1 MLCEIEKQNS
11 TEFSVS
17 SGVKQGAVMSP
28 ILFSAYMKILF
39 KQLKRNDIGCHVGP
53 VYAGAFRYADD
64 LVHVDPSINNL
75 KCMIATC
82 E

>member
-11 TEFSVS
+11 TDFSDS
-17 SGVKQGAVMSP
+17 SGVKQGAVMSL
-28 ILFSAYMKILF
+28 ILFSAYMKTLF
-39 KQLKRNDIGCHVGP
+39 KQLKRNGIGCHIGP
-53 VYAGAFRYADD
+53 VYAGAFGYADD
-64 LVHVDPSINNL
+64 LVHVDSSMHNL